1 MNGAFL
7 EDATVVSC
15 GHSFGGQLLRK
26 VLETQWEVKESR
38 CNLCSAE
45 IDTSS
50 LIPNYALRAAAA
62 AVKHEDDRRLF
73 HNAALRKRRKEMGD
87 QMHMVKRQNRPQERE
102 RAEIEGFEI
111 SVAKTSLIISMVI
124 DIIFFFGY
132 GGGSVGLMGLIS
144 QAVYDGDRHVLGEW
158 LEDTK
163 TKGTTKQCNYSLNQ
177 PQQPHWHYHTRSST
191 GDAEVPIFS

>member
-1 MNGAFL
+1 MLYWIVLLLLQLVMSFLRAMYQSLLVSLWMIFLLRKISRATILKIFIGAFL

-26 VLETQWEVKESR
+26 VLETSR

-45 IDTSS
+45 IDSSS

-87 QMHMVKRQNRPQERE
+87 QMHMVKRQNRENGDTAGDDVLQKGVQYPFAVNEK
-102 RAEIEGFEI
+102 
-111 SVAKTSLIISMVI
+111 VVI
-124 DIIFFFGY
+124 KVSCLTILLTA
-132 GGGSVGLMGLIS
+132 S
-144 QAVYDGDRHVLGEW
+144 
-158 LEDTK
+158 
-163 TKGTTKQCNYSLNQ
+163 
-177 PQQPHWHYHTRSST
+177 
-191 GDAEVPIFS
+191 